1 MLNEESTLSER
12 SDTVMIVAGEASGD
26 LYGATLAT
34 ELHALSPG
42 TRLLGMGGDRMREAG
57 VETLVDANVM
67 AVMGLVEVL
76 EHLPVIVK
84 GFNILKQRLLSDA
97 PRLLIL
103 IDYPDFNLRLAKIA
117 KRAGIK
123 VLYFISPQVWAW
135 RSGRVKGIGQV
146 VDRMAVLFPFEVPLY
161 QNAGIPVS
169 FVGHPLLDMVAPALE
184 STLAADALG
193 LDPARRVVGL
203 FPGSRKSVI
212 KRMLPTV
219 LESAALLKA
228 RHPELQFVLPLAA
241 SLRPA
246 DIEPYL
252 AAAGVKVSVVSG
264 RNHDVMS
271 SCAAAIAVSGTVIME
286 LALVGVPTVLVY
298 KVSPISYQI
307 GKRVIN
313 VPHIGI
319 CNIVAEK
326 RLIKELIQHEAHPEA
341 IADEVDA
348 MLNDQAYAG
357 EMRAGLA
364 GVREKLGSG
373 GALVRLAQLAKHMI
387 DKDVSR

>member
-1 MLNEESTLSER
+1 
-12 SDTVMIVAGEASGD
+12 MIVAGEASGD

-34 ELHALSPG
+34 EFQKLAPG
-42 TRLLGMGGDRMREAG
+42 IRLLGMGGDRMREAG

-76 EHLPVIVK
+76 GHLPVIVK
-84 GFNILKQRLLSDA
+84 GFNILKRQLLGDP

-103 IDYPDFNLRLAKIA
+103 IDYPDFNLRLAKLA
-117 KRAGIK
+117 KRAGVQ

-146 VDRMAVLFPFEVPLY
+146 VDMMAVLFPFEVPFY

-169 FVGHPLLDMVAPALE
+169 FVGHPLLDMVAPALDCKK
-184 STLAADALG
+184 AAASLG
-193 LDPARRVVGL
+193 LDPARRTVGL

-212 KRMLPTV
+212 KRLLPTI
-219 LESAALLKA
+219 LESAALLKS
-228 RHPELQFVLPLAA
+228 RMPELQFVLPLAA
-241 SLRPA
+241 SLRPG
-246 DIEPYL
+246 DLQPEL
-252 AAAGVKVSVVSG
+252 QNSGLEVSVITG

-271 SCAAAIAVSGTVIME
+271 ACDSAISVSGTVIME
-286 LALVGVPTVLVY
+286 LALVGVPAVLIY
-298 KVSPISYQI
+298 KVSPLTYQI

-319 CNIVAEK
+319 CNIVAQK
-326 RLIKELIQHEAHPEA
+326 RLIRELIQHEAHPVA

-348 MLNDQAYAG
+348 ILNDAAYAG
-357 EMRAGLA
+357 EIRAGLA

-373 GALVRLAQLAKHMI
+373 GALVRLAKLAKQMI
-387 DKDVSR
+387 DKDATR

>member
-1 MLNEESTLSER
+1 
-12 SDTVMIVAGEASGD
+12 MIVAGEASGD

-34 ELHALSPG
+34 EILALAPG

-67 AVMGLVEVL
+67 AVMGIVEVVG
-76 EHLPVIVK
+76 HLPVIVK
-84 GFNILKQRLLSDA
+84 GFNILKRRLLSDR

-103 IDYPDFNLRLAKIA
+103 IDYPDFNLRLAKVA
-117 KRAGIK
+117 KKAGVQ

-135 RSGRVKGIGQV
+135 RSGRVKGIGRV
-146 VDRMAVLFPFEVPLY
+146 VDMMAVLFPFEVPFY
-161 QNAGIPVS
+161 SNAGIPVS
-169 FVGHPLLDMVAPALE
+169 FVGHPLLDMVPPALD
-184 STLAADALG
+184 TKKAAASLG
-193 LDPARRVVGL
+193 LDPSRRVVGL

-212 KRMLPTV
+212 GRLLPV
-219 LESAALLKA
+219 ILESAALLRA
-228 RHPELQFVLPLAA
+228 RMPDLQFVLPLAA

-246 DIEPYL
+246 DIEGQL
-252 AAAGVKVSVVSG
+252 ASSGVPVTVISG

-271 SCAAAIAVSGTVIME
+271 ACDAAISVSGTVIME
-286 LALVGVPTVLVY
+286 LALVGVPTVLIY
-298 KVSPISYQI
+298 KVSPLTYQI

-326 RLIKELIQHEAHPEA
+326 RLIKELIQHEAHPVA
-341 IADEVDA
+341 IADEIDA
-348 MLNDQAYAG
+348 LLNDASYAG
-357 EMRAGLA
+357 EVRAGLA

-373 GALVRLAQLAKHMI
+373 GALSRLARLAKQMM
-387 DKDVSR
+387 DKDATR

>member
-12 SDTVMIVAGEASGD
+12 SDAVMIVAGEASGD

-252 AAAGVKVSVVSG
+252 AAAGVEVSVVSG

>member
-1 MLNEESTLSER
+1 
-12 SDTVMIVAGEASGD
+12 MIVAGEASGD

-34 ELHALSPG
+34 ELRALAPD

-67 AVMGLVEVL
+67 AVMGIVEVL
-76 EHLPVIVK
+76 GHLPVIVK
-84 GFNILKQRLLSDA
+84 GFTILKRQLLSA
-97 PRLLIL
+97 PPRLLIL
-103 IDYPDFNLRLAKIA
+103 IDYPDFNLRLAKVA

-135 RSGRVKGIGQV
+135 RSGRVKGIGEV
-146 VDRMAVLFPFEVPLY
+146 VDMMAVLFPFEIPFY
-161 QNAGIPVS
+161 RNAGIPVS
-169 FVGHPLLDMVAPALE
+169 FVGHPLLDMVAPALQSKE
-184 STLAADALG
+184 AAASLG
-193 LDPARRVVGL
+193 LDPARRTVGL

-212 KRMLPTV
+212 KRMLPV
-219 LESAALLKA
+219 ILESAALLQT
-228 RHPELQFVLPLAA
+228 RMPDLQFVLPLAA
-241 SLRPA
+241 SLRHG
-246 DIEPYL
+246 DIMPEIER
-252 AAAGVKVSVVSG
+252 AGIKVTIITG
-264 RNHDVMS
+264 KNHEVMS
-271 SCAAAIAVSGTVIME
+271 ACDAAISVSGTVIME
-286 LALVGVPTVLVY
+286 LALVGIPTVLIY
-298 KVSPISYQI
+298 KVSPLTYQI

-326 RLIKELIQHEAHPEA
+326 RLMKELIQHEAHPVA

-348 MLNDQAYAG
+348 LLNNHAYAA

-373 GALVRLAQLAKHMI
+373 GALGRLAQVALDMMQGSKEI
-387 DKDVSR
+387 K